1 MSRTSRTERRFYF
14 LQGSYSAWGFV
25 LGPVY
30 PLFLLSLG
38 LDLLQA
44 STVLATYFL
53 VTFVFEV
60 PTGAVADVFGRRL
73 SFVLACAA
81 RTTAFALYF
90 FAEDFLDCLVAE
102 VIDAIGS
109 TLASGALEAWAV
121 DEMRREGRKGPIDR
135 IFARAQIA
143 ARLLVIIGGII
154 GGVAADIDIALPWTI
169 GATGFALTG
178 LAGLFLMQEP
188 IRTHPRGRSRTSV
201 GEAAI
206 AGLDIA
212 RTFPLVRLLCLL
224 SAAAAAGIMP
234 AHFLWPAHLESLLA
248 DPSFWLLSWIWAL
261 VNLTAAVGGLAA
273 ARLPMHWKRQYVLA
287 GTCTL
292 RALGIGIAAL
302 TQDFGIALCG
312 LIVMEFGIASGLPA
326 YQAWLNEGLPD
337 HLRATVLSV
346 ANMSFTMG
354 GATSLLVM
362 GVLARSSGIPTAWSL
377 CALILAAL
385 APAYLLL
392 PIAARRRGDNPS
404 AS

>member
-1 MSRTSRTERRFYF
+1 MSRILATEHRFYL

-44 STVLATYFL
+44 SAVLATYFL
-53 VTFVFEV
+53 VTFAFEV
-60 PTGAVADVFGRRL
+60 PTGAIADVFGRRL

-90 FAEDFLDCLVAE
+90 FAEDFVDCLIAE

-143 ARLLVIIGGII
+143 ARLLVIAGGII
-154 GGVAADIDIALPWTI
+154 GGAAADVDIAFPWII
-169 GATGFALTG
+169 GAAGFALTG
-178 LAGLFLMQEP
+178 FAGLLLMGEP
-188 IRTHPRGRSRTSV
+188 GLAPLRDRRKIGVARTAV
-201 GEAAI
+201 
-206 AGLDIA
+206 AGLDVA
-212 RTFPLVRLLCLL
+212 RTFPLVRLLCIL

-234 AHFLWPAHLESLLA
+234 AHFLWPAYLESLLTE
-248 DPSFWLLSWIWAL
+248 PSFWLLGWLWAL
-261 VNLTAAVGGLAA
+261 VNLTAALGGLAA
-273 ARLPMHWKRQYVLA
+273 ARLPVRWRRERILV
-287 GTCTL
+287 GTCIL
-292 RALGIGIAAL
+292 RALGLGIAAL
-302 TQDFGIALCG
+302 TQNFGVALCG
-312 LIVMEFGIASGLPA
+312 LIVMEFGVASGLPA
-326 YQAWLNEGLPD
+326 YQAWLNEGIPD
-337 HLRATVLSV
+337 RLRATVLSV
-346 ANMSFTMG
+346 ANMSFTIG

-362 GVLARSSGIPTAWSL
+362 GQLARSSGIPTAWGL
-377 CALILAAL
+377 CALILAVL

-392 PIAARRRGDNPS
+392 PIAARRRRDAAGAD
-404 AS
+404 